1 MQMQTFSARDL
12 LNMFV
17 PADLFSP
24 GRLDR
29 DLVADFFM
37 LFARA
42 EFALKDAGFVRGLGK
57 KKDEPSVDW
66 NRFARALG
74 SKLTSPDDP
83 RIQEAVRF
91 LQEKPPKKQVYRDR
105 QLKWEPRECT
115 NFTDPEFVIRSI
127 TTVRNNL
134 FHGGKEI
141 VGLMAERDRELV
153 QNSLVVLAY
162 CMTLNERVLRALN
175 DLPPESAVA

>member
-1 MQMQTFSARDL
+1 MQTYSVRDL
-12 LNMFV
+12 MNTFV
-17 PADLFSP
+17 PAYLFSP

-42 EFALKDAGFVRGLGK
+42 EFALKGAGFIRGRTN
-57 KKDEPSVDW
+57 DEPIVDW
-66 NRFARALG
+66 DKFARALAN
-74 SKLTSPDDP
+74 KLTDPDDP
-83 RIQEAVRF
+83 RILEAVRF
-91 LQEKPPKKQVYRDR
+91 LQDKPPKKHVYQDR
-105 QLKWEPRECT
+105 RLQWKTRECT
-115 NFTDPEFVIRSI
+115 SLTDPVFVIRSI

-141 VGLMAERDRELV
+141 VGLMAERDRQLV

-162 CMTLNERVLRALN
+162 CMTLNESVSSAFSELA
-175 DLPPESAVA
+175 PESAVA